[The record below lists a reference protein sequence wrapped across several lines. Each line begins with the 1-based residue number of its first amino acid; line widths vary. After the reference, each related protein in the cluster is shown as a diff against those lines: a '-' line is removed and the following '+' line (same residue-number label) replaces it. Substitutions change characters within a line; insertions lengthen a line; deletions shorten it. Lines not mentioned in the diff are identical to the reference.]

1 VLVSL
6 LPSGIELPRARE
18 VSVDGSVLLFA
29 CALTVVTGVLFGVL
43 PAATS
48 SRQAATPRMTR
59 NRSGGVLIVA
69 EVAFALVLL
78 AGAGLLV
85 RSFHLLTRVDPGF
98 NPAQVI
104 TVGVTLPA
112 SRYDSEDR
120 MRTFAWVARVGGR
133 FFDAMGITL
142 VRGRFP
148 GAEDTARS
156 EPVFVID
163 ETVARRYWPDSD
175 PIGQRLAWDVDGPD
189 TGPAGPGLAGDRLS
203 GVVIGVAASVRW
215 QGLHDDAPGT
225 AYWWFPNAPGRDLT
239 IVARTAGDPAA
250 LVDRIAAHVRAIDP
264 HQPIGRARAMSELV
278 ADELARTRFTMLL
291 LGGFA
296 AAALLL
302 AVVGLYGVVSFAASQ
317 RTREIGV
324 RVALGAQRGDVIR
337 LVLRHGVMLV
347 AAGLA
352 IGIAVS
358 LAMGRAVEGLLYG
371 VAPTDAPT
379 LGAVVFVLAA
389 VSVAATYLPARRA
402 ARIDPAV
409 ALRQE

>member
-1 VLVSL
+1 MLVSL

>member
-1 VLVSL
+1 
-6 LPSGIELPRARE
+6 
-18 VSVDGSVLLFA
+18 
-29 CALTVVTGVLFGVL
+29 
-43 PAATS
+43 
-48 SRQAATPRMTR
+48 MTR